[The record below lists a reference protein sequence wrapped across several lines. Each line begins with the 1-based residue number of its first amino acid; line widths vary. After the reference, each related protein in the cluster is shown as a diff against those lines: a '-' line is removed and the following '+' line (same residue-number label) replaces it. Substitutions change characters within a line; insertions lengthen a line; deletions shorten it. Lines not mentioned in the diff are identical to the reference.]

1 MRRGQYSNFASY
13 AALSRLL
20 FLRITLAFMRNS
32 RVIFMAAWLV
42 AGVAVLNATT
52 VVSASCDIR
61 VDGPDGTVEHLSQSG
76 SSCALVSPMFGGNGT
91 SASASAFSSLTSSLM
106 KIDVASII
114 GAFTPAVDVG
124 LSAFSSATLDVTVDF
139 LLATPGPARSGF
151 LQLSVPPS
159 DIGSFTPGG
168 DRPHVMLSTV
178 QIGNLLITC
187 PAEFSFSC
195 VSPDFV
201 AGSSIAPFPLGQ
213 AFEFRSEMQMQAIG
227 IFPVEA
233 ESAVGFLNF
242 GFSMLDTDQST
253 PVALVQVPE
262 ASSLALL
269 LLAAPMLWGL
279 RRFQSR
285 SELTQPLRSRYFE
298 AM

>member
-1 MRRGQYSNFASY
+1 
-13 AALSRLL
+13 
-20 FLRITLAFMRNS
+20 MRNS
-32 RVIFMAAWLV
+32 RVTLIATLLLVGAAALQ
-42 AGVAVLNATT
+42 ATT
-52 VVSASCDIR
+52 VVSASCDMQ
-61 VDGPDGTVEHLSQSG
+61 VDGPDGTVVEHLSQSG
-76 SSCALVSPMFGGNGT
+76 SSCNLVSPTFHGSVGAG
-91 SASASAFSSLTSSLM
+91 ASVSSSVTSSSMEINVL
-106 KIDVASII
+106 SSI
-114 GAFTPAVDVG
+114 GAFPPAVDFVVG
-124 LSAFSSATLDVTVDF
+124 QSGFSSATLDVTVDF